1 MSYTGPERRLKQN
14 VDCPVG
20 GCPMSNE
27 THTTIEVLKNDME
40 HIKGAVDKIAKSME
54 EANKARAGWWM
65 ALAGM
70 FLTVLIQTSCFVF
83 FLGGALKQI
92 EVNTER
98 ISLIESKIT
107 RLNTFQTSTILEN

>member
-1 MSYTGPERRLKQN
+1 
-14 VDCPVG
+14 
-20 GCPMSNE
+20 MSNE

-40 HIKGAVDKIAKSME
+40 HIKGAVDKIAKSMD
-54 EANKARAGWWM
+54 EANKDRSGWWL

-92 EVNTER
+92 EVNTG
-98 ISLIESKIT
+98 
-107 RLNTFQTSTILEN
+107 RLNAIENIIHKHANLIAEAK